1 MMRAAAFVTDI
12 GGITSHAA
20 IVSREMGKPCVIG
33 TKMATKVLKDGDLI
47 EVDATKGVVRK
58 IR

>member
-1 MMRAAAFVTDI
+1 
-12 GGITSHAA
+12 
-20 IVSREMGKPCVIG
+20 MGKPCVIG